1 VAIHF
6 KEHENSTTQALT
18 EVALALSMAF
28 FALLILA
35 LISMGVPA
43 ESKQTSELA
52 KAKTIAVTK
61 DIEEKEKQTKGEA
74 LKYVIYYHGLFYD
87 TDLNSIKANSF
98 NPQDK
103 LVLAIESNLPI
114 SKVITLKTQINSSN
128 LSITTLNNEWL
139 SRLEKI

>member
-61 DIEEKEKQTKGEA
+61 DIEDKEKQTNGEA

>member
-1 VAIHF
+1 VAIYF

-35 LISMGVPA
+35 LISMGVP
-43 ESKQTSELA
+43 EKSKTTEQLDKT
-52 KAKTIAVTK
+52 KTIDVIQ
-61 DIEEKEKQTKGEA
+61 DSEEKPTQKGSV
-74 LKYVIYYHGLFYD
+74 KYVIFYQGHFYN
-87 TDLNSIKANSF
+87 TELKRIKPNKV
-98 NPQDK
+98 NTQEK
-103 LVLAIESNLPI
+103 LILAIESTLPI
-114 SKVITLKTQINSSN
+114 SKVIAIKTQINSSN

>member
-1 VAIHF
+1 MAIKL

-43 ESKQTSELA
+43 ELKQVSELA

-61 DIEEKEKQTKGEA
+61 ENTDKEKQTKGKA

-103 LVLAIESNLPI
+103 LILAIESNLPI

-128 LSITTLNNEWL
+128 LSITTLNEQWL
-139 SRLEKI
+139 SRLEEI